1 MISDKKIDFL
11 NFLVESANKFR
22 EYEASNSVMRV
33 TSNSSYDTDPIDLI
47 KKDYYGTL
55 SLELPNKDI
64 KDEKELFIAYWGDHK
79 FFYASSLEGLK
90 IGFLIFSIIIMNY
103 LGKYYTYTSIPY
115 KYKNINKK
123 ELEELFYELFKKPI
137 DSVIGVWNEYDPWEN
152 ILTSDAPRL
161 YYIKISNEE

>member
-1 MISDKKIDFL
+1 MNNKIDFL
-11 NFLVESANKFR
+11 NFLVESTNKFR
-22 EYEASNSVMRV
+22 EHKASNRVMSVLPK
-33 TSNSSYDTDPIDLI
+33 SSSYTDPIDLI

-64 KDEKELFIAYWGDHK
+64 KDEKELFIAYWEEHK

-103 LGKYYTYTSIPY
+103 LGKDYIYTSIHY

-152 ILTSDAPRL
+152 MLTSDTPRL
-161 YYIKISNEE
+161 HYVKISNEE